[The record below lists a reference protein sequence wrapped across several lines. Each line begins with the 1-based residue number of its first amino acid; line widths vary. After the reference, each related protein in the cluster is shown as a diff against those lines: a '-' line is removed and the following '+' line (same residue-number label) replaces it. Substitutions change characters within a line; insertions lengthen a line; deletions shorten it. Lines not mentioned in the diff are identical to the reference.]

1 VTTPPLHHLADAC
14 EVMAVLIDAYPEP
27 VIGPVH
33 EDKYFDS
40 LVSSIIGQQLS
51 VKAAATI
58 ESRVRDLVGEL
69 TPEAVSQTSPEKLRA
84 AGLSNS
90 KVSYVGHLADA
101 FQDGTVTP
109 SALTASPDSEVIATL
124 TTIRGVGVWTAEMF
138 LIFGLGRPDVWSVG
152 DLGLTKGVRALFG
165 DDVTPLD
172 VANERWAPFRSLA
185 AWYVWEHSDR
195 GYPELALPI
204 PRR

>member
-1 VTTPPLHHLADAC
+1 
-14 EVMAVLIDAYPEP
+14 MAVLIDAYPEP
-27 VIGPVH
+27 VIGPVQ

-58 ESRVRDLVGEL
+58 EGRVRDVVGDL
-69 TPEAVSQTSPEKLRA
+69 TPEAVSQTAPEKLRA

-101 FQDGTVTP
+101 FHDGTVTP
-109 SALTASPDSEVIATL
+109 SALTTAPDAEIITTL

-172 VANERWAPFRSLA
+172 VANQRWAPFRSLA

-195 GYPELALPI
+195 GYPELSLPI
-204 PRR
+204 PGR